1 MFFFS
6 LFIIDLCL
14 KTPNFSYSNRIYPP
28 TNYKI
33 PVPRPIVY
41 REIEY
46 SNDEQHHITPPSA
59 SSVLIWNQCV
69 RRLNTEYSLTINAL
83 EQAKECLE
91 KVYSYRTN
99 PVSKYPYL
107 VTHGINEP
115 KKISNVTFCLPSPIS
130 EKPVLTKRILPSVTF
145 SKPKLIKPVQLD
157 SFVSFPNVEPISPI
171 EEKDENLDSIA
182 DIIKKFN
189 DLSSSLSSSQSIKQ
203 QLENNLQEE
212 TTYTVETFYTN
223 TDNTENDLLSNPQQV
238 VIVRED
244 TTEEQFN
251 LAREKQH
258 QEIETN
264 PIPLI
269 DNTSSSSTT
278 SPVLP
283 NNNNES
289 STTSTPS
296 KNNNKSISHIPKRII
311 TTNPSQ
317 LKQPT
322 KSIAS
327 SSKLKPPSSTSVN
340 GTTTPIK
347 ITNGKTQQQV
357 YINSYH

>member
-1 MFFFS
+1 MLFFS
-6 LFIIDLCL
+6 LDLCL

-33 PVPRPIVY
+33 PVPRPIAY

-46 SNDEQHHITPPSA
+46 SNDHITPPSA

-91 KVYSYRTN
+91 KVYLHRTN
-99 PVSKYPYL
+99 PVSKYPNL
-107 VTHGINEP
+107 VTHGINEQ
-115 KKISNVTFCLPSPIS
+115 KKTSNVTFCLPSPIS

-157 SFVSFPNVEPISPI
+157 TFVSFPNVEPISTI

-189 DLSSSLSSSQSIKQ
+189 DLSSSLSSPQSIKQ
-203 QLENNLQEE
+203 QSENNLQEE
-212 TTYTVETFYTN
+212 TTYTVETFYTS
-223 TDNTENDLLSNPQQV
+223 TDNNENNLLSNPQQV
-238 VIVRED
+238 VIVQED

-258 QEIETN
+258 QEIEIIN
-264 PIPLI
+264 
-269 DNTSSSSTT
+269 NTSSSSTT

-311 TTNPSQ
+311 TTNASQ

-322 KSIAS
+322 KSITS
-327 SSKLKPPSSTSVN
+327 SSKLKPPSLTSVN
-340 GTTTPIK
+340 DTTTPIK

-357 YINSYH
+357 YINGYH